1 MYGYNNDD
9 VIVPG
14 KGSDYMYGGDGADT
28 YHIQYTEGND
38 EIFDGASDENL
49 DTIIFPTNAHSI
61 SAHMQFFKQH

>member
-1 MYGYNNDD
+1 
-9 VIVPG
+9 
-14 KGSDYMYGGDGADT
+14 MYGGDGADT